1 MIHRRQLYLSVF
13 SLVLLSLS
21 VNLEAQPAAEGVPAE
36 QQAEAYRLFMLGR
49 FLEDEGDADG
59 AIRSFR
65 EAAELDIHSGEPL
78 AELAS
83 LFSRARRREEAVTA
97 ARSALEREPVNLTAH
112 RILGLIYSSIANDQD
127 GTIADATEAIT
138 HLEQA
143 RGTLLPDLQVEL
155 TLARLYLIAERSP
168 DAIELLEALQQR
180 GLGSGQ
186 SVLLLSHAYEQ
197 VGRGEDALTVIEAAV
212 TNGQP
217 SFRMYERLGELYE
230 RQQRWDDA
238 VVAFRRAVSRN
249 VRSASVRRRL
259 ANALVS
265 SGDPSS
271 ARDVLRDLLEMR
283 PRDARA
289 LVLLSDVELSLN
301 NFQAAENVA
310 RQLIELEP
318 GGLRGPFALAEVFE
332 RRREFQQVI
341 DTLEPIL
348 EEIRAQV
355 SDPRQLVG
363 VLGRIGFAYERLGA
377 LQRAAASYE
386 EVLEVIPES
395 FAFSARLAQVYV
407 DSNLVSEAMQI
418 VERTRNSH
426 PNNLTLSRIE
436 AQVLERQG
444 SVGAATRVLEEAF
457 ERSDDQPTA
466 YIVLSNFYSG
476 HGRSD
481 EAVVLLESALERFPE
496 NTSLLFQLGAVFEQ
510 HDQFV
515 DAERTFRML
524 LNNDPNHEM
533 ALNYLGYMLADRGER
548 LEESV
553 ALLEQAVAIDPHN
566 GSYLDSLGWAY
577 FKLDRLDLAETPL
590 RAAAVQLP
598 TNSVVQDHLGD
609 LLFSLGLFG
618 EAIQAWERAL
628 AGDGDE
634 IDPGRIETKIDEA
647 R

>member
-1 MIHRRQLYLSVF
+1 MIHRCQLYLSVF
-13 SLVLLSLS
+13 SLVVFSLS
-21 VNLEAQPAAEGVPAE
+21 MNLEAQSGAEGVSAE

-49 FLEDEGDADG
+49 FLEDDGDGDG

-65 EAAELDIHSGEPL
+65 EAAELDVYSGEPL

-83 LFSRARRREEAVTA
+83 LFSRASRREEALTA
-97 ARSALEREPVNLTAH
+97 ARSALEREPANLTAH

-143 RGTLLPDLQVEL
+143 RGNLLPDLQVEL
-155 TLARLYLIAERSP
+155 TLARLYLIAERSS
-168 DAIELLEALQQR
+168 DAIELLETLEQD
-180 GLGSGQ
+180 GLRSGQ
-186 SVLLLSHAYEQ
+186 SALLLSHAYEQ
-197 VGRGEDALTVIEAAV
+197 VGRDEDALTVIEAAV
-212 TNGQP
+212 TNGRP
-217 SFRMYERLGELYE
+217 SFRLYERLGELYE

-238 VVAFRRAVSRN
+238 VVAFRLAVSRN

-259 ANALVS
+259 ANALVAN
-265 SGDPSS
+265 GDPSA

-289 LVLLSDVELSLN
+289 LVLLSNVELSLN
-301 NFQAAENVA
+301 NFQAAENAA
-310 RQLIELEP
+310 RQLIEFEP
-318 GGLRGPFALAEVFE
+318 SGLRGPFALAEVFE

-341 DTLEPIL
+341 NTLEPVL
-348 EEIRAQV
+348 EEVRGRV

-363 VLGRIGFAYERLGA
+363 VLGRIGFAHERLGA

-386 EVLEVIPES
+386 EVLELIPES
-395 FAFSARLAQVYV
+395 VAFGVRLAQVYV
-407 DSNLVSEAMQI
+407 DSDRVSEAMQI
-418 VERTRNSH
+418 VERARNDH

-444 SVGAATRVLEEAF
+444 LVEDAARVLEEAL
-457 ERSDDQPTA
+457 ERSDGRPTA
-466 YIVLSNFYSG
+466 YIILSNFYSG

-481 EAVVLLESALERFPE
+481 EAVALLETALASFPE
-496 NTSLLFQLGAVFEQ
+496 DTSILFQLGAVFEQ

-515 DAERTFRML
+515 NAERTFRML
-524 LNNDPNHEM
+524 LDRDPDHEM

-553 ALLEQAVAIDPHN
+553 VLLEQAVAIDPHN

-577 FKLDRLDLAETPL
+577 FKLDRLDLAEPPL

-598 TNSVVQDHLGD
+598 KNSVVQDHLGD
-609 LLFSLGLFG
+609 LLFSLGQFG
-618 EAIQAWERAL
+618 EAVEAWKRAL

-634 IDPGRIETKIDEA
+634 IDPERIEIKIDEA